1 MDATQTKDILII
13 DIDPESQKAFNRFF
27 VEKGYKPRYAKDE
40 QTAITAINS
49 KPFALIIIDILTS
62 GLSGLKSLQNIV
74 VNAKRKNTQ
83 TVVVTKYSK
92 TEVVSKCVGIGA
104 TDYIVK
110 PIENVSFTQRIGKL
124 IKLPEPERKADEP
137 PKPASSL
144 INELVEKLKNDDLD
158 FSVMPQLGYKIIE
171 LLEDDKTP
179 LNKVTDLIEKDPGI
193 FSRILKAA
201 NSPVYAAGKPV
212 YNAKE
217 SILRIGIKRTIN
229 YVLVISSARLFSS
242 PDKTYEDLLKTILE
256 HGLTAAIVAR
266 ELGNTIN
273 YPNPENLFAFGL
285 LHDIGKVL
293 LLRILKDVSEE
304 RNIKDPAVITEL
316 LEKLHTRFGASLI
329 QKWNFPKEFYEAIL
343 YHHDDPDR
351 GRHKPQVVITS
362 LANIIA
368 HEIENGTLKTN
379 TASIIKRPHLG
390 LLGIKMNNFDPYR
403 IAVQKEIEVFKNL
416 LD

>member
-1 MDATQTKDILII
+1 MAK
-13 DIDPESQKAFNRFF
+13 
-27 VEKGYKPRYAKDE
+27 EKK
-40 QTAITAINS
+40 
-49 KPFALIIIDILTS
+49 TS
-62 GLSGLKSLQNIV
+62 
-74 VNAKRKNTQ
+74 

-92 TEVVSKCVGIGA
+92 TEVVSKCVAIGA
-104 TDYIVK
+104 ADYIVK
-110 PIENVSFTQRIGKL
+110 PIENSSFTRRIGKL
-124 IKLPEPERKADEP
+124 VVFPEVESKTEDR
-137 PKPASSL
+137 PKTSSSL
-144 INELVEKLKNDDLD
+144 INELAEKLKNDDLD

-179 LNKVTDLIEKDPGI
+179 LAKVTDLIEKDPGI

-201 NSPVYAAGKPV
+201 NSPIYAAAKPV

-242 PDKTYEDLLKTILE
+242 PDKTYEDLLRQILE

-266 ELGNTIN
+266 EIGNTIN
-273 YPNPENLFAFGL
+273 YPSPENLFAFGL
-285 LHDIGKVL
+285 LHDVGKVL

-304 RNIKDPAVITEL
+304 RNITDPAVIEEL

-329 QKWNFPKEFYEAIL
+329 KKWNFPSDFYEAVL
-343 YHHDDPDR
+343 FHHEDPDR
-351 GRHKPQVVITS
+351 GQHKPQVVITA

-368 HEIENGTLKTN
+368 HEIENETLKTN
-379 TASIIKRPHLG
+379 TAAILKKPHLG
-390 LLGIKMNNFDPYR
+390 LLGIKTSNFDSYR
-403 IAVQKEIEVFKNL
+403 VAVKKEIEVFKNL